1 MFDNIGIVYTSPM
14 YLNSMNSANGTPL
27 HEASAIAESLKVKT
41 LIKSGCVAKR
51 NWWVFNYCGITGH
64 QRIGFS

>member
-1 MFDNIGIVYTSPM
+1 
-14 YLNSMNSANGTPL
+14 MNRANGTPL

-51 NWWVFNYCGITGH
+51 NLLKIDEFLI
-64 QRIGFS
+64 IGELLDIKELDFHKN